1 VDNLKETVEEGHQ
14 VYRWAKSEGVPIA
27 LGTDLWGADAQKS
40 QLRELE
46 LRLELDS
53 PAEIIR
59 SATSVNADLLMANGE
74 LGTVSPGAYADLLI
88 LDGDPL
94 TDIRVL
100 SRPQQRLKLIMKDG
114 VIVKNELGA
123 QENPS

>member
-1 VDNLKETVEEGHQ
+1 
-14 VYRWAKSEGVPIA
+14 
-27 LGTDLWGADAQKS
+27 
-40 QLRELE
+40 
-46 LRLELDS
+46 LDS

-123 QENPS
+123 QGNPS